1 MILRTENDI
10 IALVQEDEWMMDI
23 LRTVSTLHLPDWWVC
38 AGFIRSKIWDEL
50 HGFRERT
57 ATPDVDVIYFD
68 KSNIEEDVEKRLDA
82 RLRILQPHIPWS
94 VKNEARMHLIDQAP
108 PYLSST
114 DAMSKFPE
122 TATALGLTLDDDDQI
137 RLAAP
142 CGIADAIQM
151 KVRPTPFFA
160 SSAERLSYYEQRIAR
175 KNWKQRW
182 PLIQVFD
189 QA

>member
-1 MILRTENDI
+1 MNLRTENDI
-10 IALVQEDEWMMDI
+10 LALVQEDEWMMDI

-38 AGFIRSKIWDEL
+38 AGFIRSKIWDVL

-68 KSNIEEDVEKRLDA
+68 DSNIEEDVEKRLEA
-82 RLRILQPHIPWS
+82 RLRVLQPHIPWS

-108 PYLSST
+108 PYLSCT

-122 TATALGLTLDDDDQI
+122 TATALGLTLDDDDQV

-160 SSAERLSYYEQRIAR
+160 GSAERLSYYEQRIAR